1 MRGGGG
7 PGRPGSRND
16 IVTTTNPVW
25 FSKIFFLLKAYE
37 NCHHFLF
44 YRKLP
49 NINRLSS
56 TRLQSDE
63 GQQHHLHRA
72 KFNNFQF
79 LSYRNVIYLK
89 RKLRTCRIQN
99 QAEKVWFDW
108 KKNWSK
114 SKFLIFDSK
123 LKAIRCLWGPRFF
136 LARTWIRLKGTKS
149 RNFSHFEHTYKEPEG
164 FSCDP
169 GLPGPPPRPR

>member
-1 MRGGGG
+1 MRRFGITFRYEGG

-16 IVTTTNPVW
+16 IVTTTNPVR

-56 TRLQSDE
+56 TCLQSDE
-63 GQQHHLHRA
+63 GQQHHLYRA
-72 KFNNFQF
+72 KFEHIQF
-79 LSYRNVIYLK
+79 LSYRNVIYLNTSK
-89 RKLRTCRIQN
+89 ESWELLEFKIRQKKYDLIG
-99 QAEKVWFDW
+99 
-108 KKNWSK
+108 KNWSK

-123 LKAIRCLWGPRFF
+123 SRPTRCLR
-136 LARTWIRLKGTKS
+136 RSIS
-149 RNFSHFEHTYKEPEG
+149 QNFEK
-164 FSCDP
+164 
-169 GLPGPPPRPR
+169 